1 MDRRGSPCA
10 HRSRWAGPSP
20 LRRALLP
27 PKPNPPPPPSLKQP
41 PFLKNTEALP
51 ARQSQEAKVAGD
63 ERLESGRPDS
73 PRGTAGA
80 SASWGSSNTPSLVP
94 GAMPPASHASS
105 LPLEGRLFPLGLS
118 RRSQVQGGMNH
129 SGAGWRPGGWQ
140 DGPVQ
145 GPGSRCS
152 GLDSGP
158 SWGCS
163 GPGGF
168 STEGRS
174 EDGAPDLS
182 VCLRVSCE
190 CKFLPKTTHRGEAPR
205 SPIPTPST
213 LRT

>member
-1 MDRRGSPCA
+1 MCPPITTGRTLSSLMR
-10 HRSRWAGPSP
+10 PS
-20 LRRALLP
+20 AFQTE
-27 PKPNPPPPPSLKQP
+27 PPPPPSLKQP

-51 ARQSQEAKVAGD
+51 ARRSQEAKLAGD
-63 ERLESGRPDS
+63 EDSSPVGHS

-80 SASWGSSNTPSLVP
+80 SASWGSSNTPSLAP

-145 GPGSRCS
+145 GTGSCCS

-158 SWGCS
+158 SCGCS
-163 GPGGF
+163 ESGGF

-174 EDGAPDLS
+174 EDGAPDPS
-182 VCLRVSCE
+182 VCLSVSCE
-190 CKFLPKTTHRGEAPR
+190 CKFLPKTIHRGGAPHP
-205 SPIPTPST
+205 PIPTPST
-213 LRT
+213 LWT